1 MSMAPRVC
9 EPSRSISP
17 PPHLPTPPAQMNR
30 MQDKH
35 DSIEDARVALQLYRA
50 YLDLKANGKLQET
63 INHLYD
69 VGRDTNWSVP

>member
-1 MSMAPRVC
+1 MA
-9 EPSRSISP
+9 
-17 PPHLPTPPAQMNR
+17 NR

-50 YLDLKANGKLQET
+50 YADLKAAGTLDET

-69 VGRDTNWSVP
+69 VGQSTNWSVP